1 MSDAGSAHPGDG
13 QRGGRLGAAAR
24 AHVASDQL
32 KLRSDELVAGVL
44 RGDYRSVARAI
55 SAVENETEIGRAI
68 MQGIHPHLGR
78 AHVLGVTG
86 SPGAGKSTLV
96 SELIGEFTR
105 RGKSVGVVAVDP
117 SSPFSGGAIL
127 GDRIRME
134 RHSLAER
141 VFIRS
146 LASRGHLGGLS
157 RAVFKVVDVLDAAG
171 FELIIVETVGAG
183 QSEVEIA
190 EIADTR
196 VVVCPPGLGDDVQ
209 AIKAGILEIADIL
222 VVSKADLPLA
232 DKTELDLRFML
243 SVRKQAPKQPCIVR
257 VSAVSGTGLT
267 ELADAIVSMTRS
279 GGGRRWTGSR
289 ERMRRLFAQEAG
301 NLLRQRLTALD
312 SAALD
317 ALCDAAARGEIGHE
331 EAVSNAIRL
340 AMNSSS

>member
-1 MSDAGSAHPGDG
+1 MVD
-13 QRGGRLGAAAR
+13 
-24 AHVASDQL
+24 DQL
-32 KLRSDELVAGVL
+32 KLRSDEFVAGVL
-44 RGDYRSVARAI
+44 RGEHRAIARAI
-55 SAVENETEIGRAI
+55 SAVENETGIGRAI
-68 MQGIHPHLGR
+68 VQGIHPHLGR
-78 AHVLGVTG
+78 AHVLGITG
-86 SPGAGKSTLV
+86 APGAGKSTLV

-134 RHSLAER
+134 RHSLSER

-243 SVRKQAPKQPCIVR
+243 SVTKHAASQPAIVR
-257 VSAVSGTGLT
+257 VSSANGTGIT
-267 ELADAIVSMTRS
+267 ELADAIAAMIRG
-279 GGGRRWTGSR
+279 GGGRRGTGSR

-301 NLLRQRLTALD
+301 NLLRERLTGLE

-331 EAVSNAIRL
+331 DAVANAIRL
-340 AMNSSS
+340 AMNSGS

>member
-1 MSDAGSAHPGDG
+1 M
-13 QRGGRLGAAAR
+13 LG
-24 AHVASDQL
+24 
-32 KLRSDELVAGVL
+32 SDEFVAGVL
-44 RGDYRSVARAI
+44 RGHHRSIARAI
-55 SAVENETEIGRAI
+55 SAVENETELGRVI

-78 AHVLGVTG
+78 AQVLGITG
-86 SPGAGKSTLV
+86 APGAGKSTLV

-117 SSPFSGGAIL
+117 SSPFSGGALL

-157 RAVFKVVDVLDAAG
+157 RAVFKVVDVMDAAG

-190 EIADTR
+190 ELADTR

-243 SVRKQAPKQPCIVR
+243 SVKSNAAGQPVIVR
-257 VSAVSGTGLT
+257 VSSVKGTGVT
-267 ELADAIVSMTRS
+267 ELADAVVSMNRGAGS
-279 GGGRRWTGSR
+279 RRGTGSR

-301 NLLRQRLTALD
+301 NLLRERLTALE
-312 SAALD
+312 SAELD

-331 EAVSNAIRL
+331 DAVAKAIRL
-340 AMNSSS
+340 VMNEESR

>member
-1 MSDAGSAHPGDG
+1 
-13 QRGGRLGAAAR
+13 
-24 AHVASDQL
+24 
-32 KLRSDELVAGVL
+32 L
-44 RGDYRSVARAI
+44 RGDHRSIARAI

-68 MQGIHPHLGR
+68 IQGIHTHLGR
-78 AHVLGVTG
+78 AQVLGITG

-243 SVRKQAPKQPCIVR
+243 SVTKHAPRQPSIVR
-257 VSAVSGTGLT
+257 VSSVSGTGLI
-267 ELADAIVSMTRS
+267 ELADAIVSMIRS
-279 GGGRRWTGSR
+279 GSSRRGTGSR

-301 NLLRQRLTALD
+301 NMLRERLTALE

-340 AMNSSS
+340 AMNGGS

>member
-1 MSDAGSAHPGDG
+1 
-13 QRGGRLGAAAR
+13 
-24 AHVASDQL
+24 
-32 KLRSDELVAGVL
+32 VAGVL
-44 RGDYRSVARAI
+44 RGDHRAVARAI

-78 AHVLGVTG
+78 AHVLGITG

-117 SSPFSGGAIL
+117 SSPYSGGAIL

-134 RHSLAER
+134 RHSLAEH

-209 AIKAGILEIADIL
+209 AMKAGILEIADIL

-243 SVRKQAPKQPCIVR
+243 SVRKQAPKQPSIVR
-257 VSAVSGTGLT
+257 VSAVSGTGMT
-267 ELADAIVSMTRS
+267 ELADAIDAMIRG
-279 GGGRRWTGSR
+279 GGGRRGTGSR

-301 NLLRQRLTALD
+301 NMLRQRLLALD

-331 EAVSNAIRL
+331 DAVANAIRL
-340 AMNSSS
+340 AMNGGS